1 MKDTI
6 KAKIGGDGELENFLP
21 KGYED
26 KEVFISA
33 IGDIVDTSK
42 RPLENGEFLYTYK
55 FKTRIITDIKVGD
68 TKIEIKPQKGS
79 WSQNKRNEIIGFWK
93 HEIRDKSERT
103 HQDIYNDFC
112 NWVDKNMGEFY
123 KEQLEKVKSRLN

>member
-6 KAKIGGDGELENFLP
+6 KIKVGGNAEME
-21 KGYED
+21 KH
-26 KEVFISA
+26 
-33 IGDIVDTSK
+33 
-42 RPLENGEFLYTYK
+42 LENGYENKEVIITLIGEIPDTGKKSLHNGEFMYEYK
-55 FKTRIITDIKVGD
+55 FKTQSILDLQVGD

-79 WSQNKRNEIIGFWK
+79 WSQNKLMEIIGFWK

-103 HQDIYNDFC
+103 HQDVYGDYQRF
-112 NWVDKNMGEFY
+112 VDSKMGEFY

>member
-6 KAKIGGDGELENFLP
+6 KLKIGGDGELSGFLP
-21 KGYED
+21 KGYQD
-26 KEVFISA
+26 KEVTITA
-33 IGDIVDTSK
+33 IGEIGDTSQK
-42 RPLENGEFLYTYK
+42 SLQNGEFLWTYK
-55 FKTRIITDIKVGD
+55 FKSSIITDIQVGD

-79 WSQNKRNEIIGFWK
+79 WSQNKRNEIIQFWK

-103 HQDIYNDFC
+103 HQDVYNDFC

-123 KEQLEKVKSRLN
+123 KEQLKKYE